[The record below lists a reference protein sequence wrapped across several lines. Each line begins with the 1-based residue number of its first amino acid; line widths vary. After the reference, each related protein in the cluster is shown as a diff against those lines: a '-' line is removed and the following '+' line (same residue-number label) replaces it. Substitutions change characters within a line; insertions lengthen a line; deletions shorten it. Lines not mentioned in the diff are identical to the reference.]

1 MILAE
6 PSSGR
11 SLLASSSRTK
21 VARPSTAGA
30 ATASTG
36 APAPSAGV
44 AAKAA
49 VRTVKIFT
57 GSGFLTTSMALPA

>member
-11 SLLASSSRTK
+11 SLLAISSRTK
-21 VARPSTAGA
+21 VARLSAAGA
-30 ATASTG
+30 AIASTG

-49 VRTVKIFT
+49 VRTVNTFT
-57 GSGFLTTSMALPA
+57 RSGFFTTSMALPA